1 MYKQILISLIWLK
14 GTLLFS
20 QISNVKVDYSV
31 IVDKDDIYEKNVERN
46 AEDSFISQSY
56 LEALQEYKD
65 YTFTLLKNDTI
76 TEFYLSQYKEKE
88 TKKNKPFV
96 MAGYTGVIYQTKE
109 KVYRFSITEN
119 LFAYFDFYKD
129 WKITSETKV
138 IDGYTCYKALGINQI
153 TYKDLVFNHQITA
166 WFCPDLPYSIG
177 PMGYGGLPGL
187 ILEIRIRN
195 ATYLATK
202 IEMNTNDIVDIQFFN
217 KYKKITVEELNRKI
231 DQEIEDAERNRRSKN

>member
-1 MYKQILISLIWLK
+1 MYKQIIISLIWLK
-14 GTLLFS
+14 GTLLFG
-20 QISNVKVDYSV
+20 QISNVKVDYNV
-31 IVDKDDIYEKNVERN
+31 IVDKDDIYEKSVERN
-46 AEDSFISQSY
+46 AGESFVSRLY

-65 YTFTLLKNDTI
+65 YSFTLLKNDTI

-88 TKKNKPFV
+88 TKKNNPFA
-96 MAGYTGVIYQTKE
+96 MAGYSGVIYQTKE

-119 LFAYFDFYKD
+119 LFSYFDFYKD

-138 IDGYTCYKALGINQI
+138 VDGYTCYKAIGINQI
-153 TYKDLVFNHQITA
+153 KYRELVFNHQIIA

-202 IEMNTNDIVDIQFFN
+202 IEMNTNDKVDIKFFN
-217 KYKKITVEELNRKI
+217 KYKKITLEELNNKI
-231 DQEIEDAERNRRSKN
+231 EQEMEDADRNRRFKD

>member
-1 MYKQILISLIWLK
+1 MYKIIIISLIWLK

-20 QISNVKVDYSV
+20 QISNVKIDYRV
-31 IVDKDDIYEKNVERN
+31 IVEKDDIHEKSVELT
-46 AEDSFISQSY
+46 AGESFFSQLY

-65 YTFTLLKNDTI
+65 YSFTLLKNDTI
-76 TEFYLSQYKEKE
+76 TEFYLSQYKEND

-119 LFAYFDFYKD
+119 LFSYFDFYKD
-129 WKITSETKV
+129 WKITTETKV
-138 IDGYTCYKALGINQI
+138 IDGYTCYKAIGINQI
-153 TYKDLVFNHQITA
+153 IYKELVFNHQIIA

-202 IEMNTNDIVDIQFFN
+202 IEMNTNDKVDTQFFN

-231 DQEIEDAERNRRSKN
+231 DQEMEDAERNRRFKD